1 MNWTG
6 PGIFTDTV
14 FEYMNSILQ
23 SPEVYA
29 NKKHRQTIVDWKVF
43 TGMEQ
48 PIVIDDVLVLP
59 ITSFSPDVNQ
69 MGAKSS
75 DDEIAYV
82 KHMFSGSWKD
92 DGMPEME

>member
-1 MNWTG
+1 
-6 PGIFTDTV
+6 
-14 FEYMNSILQ
+14 

-75 DDEIAYV
+75 DDEMAYA

-92 DGMPEME
+92 DNSKKENKPRKKSSEHQP